1 MEGLQTFINGIA
13 GQFGEFLPRLL
24 GAIAIL
30 LITLFVARLLK
41 RGILALGAR
50 AGIDARLK
58 TEGITQ
64 TFADIGYWL
73 VWLISLPILLSTL
86 SLTGLLDP
94 VNNLVGKIF
103 GFLPN
108 LFGAAVVF
116 GVGYLVARIVRQVVT
131 GLLTAAGSEKLAA
144 RIGLGAS
151 LGKDGL
157 AGLIGTFLFVLILL
171 PVIAGALQP
180 LGMDSVTR
188 PVTGML
194 ETIINLLP
202 KLFAA
207 GVIIVIAAVLGRVVA
222 NLISGVLGGF
232 GFDNLM
238 PRLGFG
244 ATPKIAGRTPSEL
257 IGVVVL
263 AAIMLAAVTQAS
275 EVLGFGVL
283 TSTIS
288 QIGGVAAQVL
298 GALIV
303 LAIGLWLSNL
313 AASAIKNSTLTNANV
328 LSIVA
333 RVAILF
339 FVVPMALRQAG
350 LPTEIVSLGFG
361 SILGALTVAAAIAFG
376 IGGRN
381 AAGRILDNVTKSLG
395 EPKA

>member
-1 MEGLQTFINGIA
+1 MEGLQTFLNGIA
-13 GQFGEFLPRLL
+13 GQFGEFLPRAL
-24 GAIAIL
+24 GALAIL
-30 LITLFVARLLK
+30 LITVLIARVVK
-41 RGILALGAR
+41 RGIISLGGR
-50 AGIDARLK
+50 TGLDARLK

-64 TFADIGYWL
+64 TFADIGYWV

-86 SLTGLLDP
+86 SLTGLLEP
-94 VNNLVGKIF
+94 VNSLLNKIF

-144 RIGLGAS
+144 RLGLGSS
-151 LGKDGL
+151 LGKDGM

-180 LGMDSVTR
+180 LGMESVTR

-207 GVIIVIAAVLGRVVA
+207 GVIIVIAAVLGRIVS
-222 NLISGVLGGF
+222 NLIGSVLGGL
-232 GFDNLM
+232 GFDSLM

-244 ATPKIAGRTPSEL
+244 ATPRIAGRTPSEL
-257 IGVVVL
+257 IGAIVL

-283 TSTIS
+283 TSTIG
-288 QIGGVAAQVL
+288 QLGGIGAQVL
-298 GALIV
+298 AALLV
-303 LAIGLWLSNL
+303 LGIGLWLSNL
-313 AASAIKNSTLTNANV
+313 AATAIKNSTLPNANV

-381 AAGRILDNVTKSLG
+381 AAGRILDNVTKSLT

>member
-1 MEGLQTFINGIA
+1 
-13 GQFGEFLPRLL
+13 
-24 GAIAIL
+24 
-30 LITLFVARLLK
+30 
-41 RGILALGAR
+41 
-50 AGIDARLK
+50 
-58 TEGITQ
+58 
-64 TFADIGYWL
+64 
-73 VWLISLPILLSTL
+73 
-86 SLTGLLDP
+86 LTGLLEP
-94 VNNLVGKIF
+94 VNSLLNKIF

-144 RIGLGAS
+144 RLGLGSS
-151 LGKDGL
+151 LGKDGM

-180 LGMDSVTR
+180 LGMESVTR

-207 GVIIVIAAVLGRVVA
+207 GVIIVIAAVLGRIVS
-222 NLISGVLGGF
+222 NLISSVLGGL

-244 ATPKIAGRTPSEL
+244 ATPRIAGRTPSEL
-257 IGVVVL
+257 IGAIVL

-283 TSTIS
+283 TSTIG
-288 QIGGVAAQVL
+288 QLGGIGAQVL
-298 GALIV
+298 AALLV
-303 LAIGLWLSNL
+303 LGIGLWLSNL
-313 AASAIKNSTLTNANV
+313 AATAIKNSTLPNANV

-381 AAGRILDNVTKSLG
+381 AAGRILDNVTKSLT